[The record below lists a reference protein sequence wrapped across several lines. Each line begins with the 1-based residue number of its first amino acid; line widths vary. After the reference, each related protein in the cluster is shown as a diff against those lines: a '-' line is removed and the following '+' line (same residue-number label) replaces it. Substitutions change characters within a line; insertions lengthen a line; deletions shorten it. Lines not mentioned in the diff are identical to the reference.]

1 MCSLHCLDT
10 IYRPRSPIYIYIHIY
25 INTYAHGVVSS
36 IYTRQIATL
45 LCCFVRH
52 INSRYPTKPHSILS
66 GFTWTL
72 QTCKLQNVGTCINK
86 PCWDLTES
94 HAYKCGGMFLAAS
107 SISLSRSR
115 FHPHSFHALLDLLH
129 LGMPQNEGCTT
140 SSGKYVFIP
149 HVYNPKPIEIHK
161 STQPE

>member
-10 IYRPRSPIYIYIHIY
+10 IYCPRSPIYINIY
-25 INTYAHGVVSS
+25 IYTYTHGVVST
-36 IYTRQIATL
+36 IYSRQIATL

-52 INSRYPTKPHSILS
+52 INSIYPEKSHSSLS

-72 QTCKLQNVGTCINK
+72 QTCKLQNVGTCINR

-140 SSGKYVFIP
+140 SSESTYSCHMFITP
-149 HVYNPKPIEIHK
+149 NQLK